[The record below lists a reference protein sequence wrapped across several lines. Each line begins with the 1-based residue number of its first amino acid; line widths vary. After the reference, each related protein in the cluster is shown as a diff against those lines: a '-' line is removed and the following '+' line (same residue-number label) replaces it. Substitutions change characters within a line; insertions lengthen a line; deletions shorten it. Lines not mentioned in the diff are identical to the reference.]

1 MCMKDRK
8 KQRKMIAA
16 KVADRVQKLKLVLNA
31 KLILE
36 EMNIPSK
43 GKSFE
48 FISSYVLNAPMG
60 LEEC

>member
-1 MCMKDRK
+1 MYMKDRK
-8 KQRKMIAA
+8 KQRKRIAA
-16 KVADRVQKLKLVLNA
+16 KVADRVKKLKVVLNT

-60 LEEC
+60 LEKC